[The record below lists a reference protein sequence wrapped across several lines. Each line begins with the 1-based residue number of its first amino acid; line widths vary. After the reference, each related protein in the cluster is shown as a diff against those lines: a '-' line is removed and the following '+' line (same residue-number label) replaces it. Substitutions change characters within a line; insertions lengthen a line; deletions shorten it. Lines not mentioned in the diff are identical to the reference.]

1 MTTEITVS
9 LKLARGHHE
18 QSIKMKNF
26 YVEVLL
32 ILKLVV
38 NKQKTDYIVF
48 STRKRSTNT
57 VLNVEN
63 EKIAESNYVKY
74 RGAIIDSKLQFEKE
88 AKRILPRIACGIKVL
103 NTLSKKLPEKTKIL
117 LHNALVIN
125 YLNFSA

>member
-1 MTTEITVS
+1 MTAEITVS

-32 ILKLVV
+32 MLKLVV

-63 EKIAESNYVKY
+63 EKIAESN
-74 RGAIIDSKLQFEKE
+74 
-88 AKRILPRIACGIKVL
+88 
-103 NTLSKKLPEKTKIL
+103 
-117 LHNALVIN
+117 
-125 YLNFSA
+125 